1 MMKGLPSVYI
11 LGYVQFLLVQKV
23 FMTRLTITAD
33 NHYTLNMLYKDA
45 EGYAINIDDATAR
58 FVMRRSMYSPI
69 LIDRAAVITGDEGA
83 IDITLTPD
91 DTQNILDN
99 VVEEQF
105 VFAVSLIQSDETKTI
120 IASGE
125 VTLQQ
130 NIARG

>member
-1 MMKGLPSVYI
+1 MKGLPSVYI

-45 EGYAINIDDATAR
+45 EGYAINIDGATAR
-58 FVMRRSMYSPI
+58 FVMRRSMYSPT
-69 LIDRAAVITGDEGA
+69 LIDRSAVITGDTGG
-83 IDITLTPD
+83 IDIALTPD
-91 DTQNILDN
+91 DTRDILDN

-105 VFAVSLIQSDETKTI
+105 VFAVSLIQADETKTT

>member
-1 MMKGLPSVYI
+1 MKGLPSVYI

-45 EGYAINIDDATAR
+45 EGYAINIDGATAR
-58 FVMRRSMYSPI
+58 FVMRRSMYSPT
-69 LIDRAAVITGDEGA
+69 LIDRSAVITGNTGG
-83 IDITLTPD
+83 IDIALTPD
-91 DTQNILDN
+91 DTRDILDN

-105 VFAVSLIQSDETKTI
+105 VFAVSLIQADETKTT

>member
-1 MMKGLPSVYI
+1 MKGLPGIYI

>member
-1 MMKGLPSVYI
+1 MKGLPGIYI

-45 EGYAINIDDATAR
+45 EGYAINIDGAAAR

-69 LIDRAAVITGDEGA
+69 LIDRSAVITGETGGV
-83 IDITLTPD
+83 DITLTPD
-91 DTQNILDN
+91 DTRNILDN

>member
-1 MMKGLPSVYI
+1 MKGLPGIYI

-69 LIDRAAVITGDEGA
+69 LIDRAAVITGDVGA